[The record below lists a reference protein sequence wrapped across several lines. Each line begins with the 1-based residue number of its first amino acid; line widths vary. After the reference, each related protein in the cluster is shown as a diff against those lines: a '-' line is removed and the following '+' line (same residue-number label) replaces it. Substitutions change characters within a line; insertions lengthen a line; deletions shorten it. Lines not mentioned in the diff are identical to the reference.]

1 MSLNHRE
8 PQQERSRATRQAL
21 LVAAITSLGELGWG
35 GTTVAV
41 VAERAG
47 VSRGAA
53 QHHFPTREALF
64 TASIDELMT
73 AWIDDIRRQR
83 DELPAGP
90 GRIRA
95 VVERVV
101 DVYTGPL
108 FRAALELWVAAAADP
123 QLRQQIV
130 PFERRIGRE
139 AHRVVV
145 ELLDADE
152 SEPGVREAIQATLDL
167 ARGLGLATLLSDDRR
182 RREAIVAYWV
192 TTLESTLPHPSV
204 S

>member
-1 MSLNHRE
+1 
-8 PQQERSRATRQAL
+8 
-21 LVAAITSLGELGWG
+21 
-35 GTTVAV
+35 
-41 VAERAG
+41 
-47 VSRGAA
+47 
-53 QHHFPTREALF
+53 
-64 TASIDELMT
+64 MT

-108 FRAALELWVAAAADP
+108 FRAALELWVAAASDP
-123 QLRQQIV
+123 QLRQQIA

-139 AHRVVV
+139 AHRVAV
-145 ELLDADE
+145 ELLGADE

-182 RREAIVAYWV
+182 RREASSPTGSPPSNPPFPIRVFRDDGVFRDDTPRTKHSVSSKHSDGKA
-192 TTLESTLPHPSV
+192 STLRRRGRPWRRRSPRWRRGCRRRRRCA
-204 S
+204 

>member
-1 MSLNHRE
+1 
-8 PQQERSRATRQAL
+8 
-21 LVAAITSLGELGWG
+21 
-35 GTTVAV
+35 
-41 VAERAG
+41 
-47 VSRGAA
+47 
-53 QHHFPTREALF
+53 
-64 TASIDELMT
+64 MT

-101 DVYTGPL
+101 EVYTGPL

-123 QLRQQIV
+123 QLRQQIA

-145 ELLDADE
+145 ELLGADE

-182 RREAIVAYWV
+182 RREAHRRLLGRPPSNRPCPIRVFRDDGVFRDETPRTDTPSAAN
-192 TTLESTLPHPSV
+192 TAIKASTSSARTSLATAIAALAAGMPA
-204 S
+204 